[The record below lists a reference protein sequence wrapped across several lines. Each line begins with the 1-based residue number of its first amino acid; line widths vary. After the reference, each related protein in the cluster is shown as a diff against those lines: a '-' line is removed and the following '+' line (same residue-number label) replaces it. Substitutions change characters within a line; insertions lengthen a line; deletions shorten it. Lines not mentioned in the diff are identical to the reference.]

1 MVDAI
6 FADHRLAAIYDWL
19 EEERDDLDAYLAIVD
34 EFEARAVI
42 DVGCGTGTLACL
54 LAERGLGVVGVDP
67 APASLEVARGKPAA
81 GSVRWILGD
90 ATTLPPLQMDLA
102 TMTGNV
108 AQVFLTDDDW
118 RATLRGIRAAL
129 RPGGRFV
136 FETRDPAR
144 RAWLEWNRDRT
155 YQECDVPSVGMVSS
169 WHDLLDVAGPLV
181 TFRSSVVFGADGATL
196 TSDSTLRFRGRE
208 EVERSLAEAGF
219 GVEDVRDAPDRPGR
233 EFVFVAV
240 TT

>member
-6 FADHRLAAIYDWL
+6 FADRRLAAIYDWL
-19 EEERDDLDAYLAIVD
+19 EGERDDLDAYLAIVD
-34 EFEARAVI
+34 EFEARAVV

-54 LAERGLGVVGVDP
+54 LAERGLDVVGVDP
-67 APASLEVARGKPAA
+67 AAASLEVARGKPAA
-81 GSVRWILGD
+81 DSVRWILGD

-155 YQECDVPSVGMVSS
+155 YEECDVPGVGTVSVVARPAGRRRAAGHVPLVGRVRRRRCDAHVGLDAALPRPRRGRTLTRRGRIRASRTCGMRPIARAVSS
-169 WHDLLDVAGPLV
+169 C
-181 TFRSSVVFGADGATL
+181 SS
-196 TSDSTLRFRGRE
+196 
-208 EVERSLAEAGF
+208 
-219 GVEDVRDAPDRPGR
+219 P
-233 EFVFVAV
+233 
-240 TT
+240 